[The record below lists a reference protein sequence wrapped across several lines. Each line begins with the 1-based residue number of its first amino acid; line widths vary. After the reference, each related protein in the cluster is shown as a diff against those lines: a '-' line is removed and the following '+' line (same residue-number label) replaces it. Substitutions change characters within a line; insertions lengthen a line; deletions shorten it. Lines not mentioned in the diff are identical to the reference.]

1 MQKIIT
7 TLIFVCLFF
16 GLFTGQVFAGAKE
29 DLFKATY
36 EETEILTNELFLGI
50 NAALSGAE
58 LNRELLSAKAAKLM
72 QNCDLLSKTAL
83 ELKKT
88 DAASEAA
95 QMLAYMTRIKKIFD
109 QDTDGHD
116 YLTMLVARYYL
127 HYNNTVMSN
136 PICLVNM
143 QKDHVDEL
151 RAALDAKDYEELGHL
166 AEHLHLHSDQMYFAS
181 KIFGKKVWA
190 KFAIQAKEKADEI
203 FANAEK
209 KDIEAVR
216 AGVAEIEVPVS
227 MLLKIVK

>member
-1 MQKIIT
+1 MQKITT
-7 TLIFVCLFF
+7 TLIFACLSF
-16 GLFTGQVFAGAKE
+16 GLLTGQVFADAKE

-36 EETEILTNELFLGI
+36 EETEILTNELFTGI
-50 NAALSGAE
+50 SAALSGAE
-58 LNRELLSAKAAKLM
+58 LNREMLSAKAAKLM
-72 QNCDLLSKTAL
+72 QNSEVLSKTAM

-88 DAASEAA
+88 DTASEAA
-95 QMLAYMTRIKKIFD
+95 QMLAYMTRIKKVFD

-116 YLTMLVARYYL
+116 DLTMLVARYYL

-136 PICLVNM
+136 PVCLVNM
-143 QKDHVDEL
+143 QKDHVEEL
-151 RAALDAKDYEELGHL
+151 RTALDAKDYNELGHL

-181 KIFGKKVWA
+181 KVFGKKVWA
-190 KFAIQAKEKADEI
+190 KFAIRAKDKADEI